1 MMADIRLVG
10 AANRLLFLTS
20 NTVGQVL
27 RIEFAEGEELPA
39 GELVATAT
47 SGDDVIDL
55 FPEEEEAS
63 AGVLVEVPLYTDDFD
78 EYGQRDWQLV
88 VAVQD
93 YGSIG
98 SEEGSS
104 GDEDDVRYI
113 LFTGT
118 LRFIVIPPRV
128 ITSTTFVPLGS

>member
-1 MMADIRLVG
+1 MADIRLVG

-55 FPEEEEAS
+55 YPEEDEAS

-78 EYGQRDWQLV
+78 EYGQRDWRLL
-88 VAVQD
+88 VAVED
-93 YGSIG
+93 EGSIG
-98 SEEGSS
+98 SDEGSS
-104 GDEDDVRYI
+104 GEDDNVRYI

-118 LRFIVIPPRV
+118 LRFLVIPPRV
-128 ITSTTFVPLGS
+128 ITSTTLTPLGS

>member
-1 MMADIRLVG
+1 MADIRLVG

-55 FPEEEEAS
+55 YPEEDEAS

-78 EYGQRDWQLV
+78 DYGQRDWRLLV
-88 VAVQD
+88 AIED
-93 YGSIG
+93 EGSIG
-98 SEEGSS
+98 SDEGSS
-104 GDEDDVRYI
+104 GEEDNVRYI

-118 LRFIVIPPRV
+118 LRFLVIPPRV
-128 ITSTTFVPLGS
+128 ITSTTLTPLGS